1 MNVTGET
8 GRTNAACEH
17 FNEHSENLQEWL
29 KLWRRGAIHFSRCL
43 WNMLCGAV
51 GGDEEGAELSE
62 PLKVELA
69 VFVKIVCQAIQV

>member
-1 MNVTGET
+1 MADGVADVEQSISVV
-8 GRTNAACEH
+8 A
-17 FNEHSENLQEWL
+17 
-29 KLWRRGAIHFSRCL
+29 L

-69 VFVKIVCQAIQV
+69 VFVKIVGQAIQV